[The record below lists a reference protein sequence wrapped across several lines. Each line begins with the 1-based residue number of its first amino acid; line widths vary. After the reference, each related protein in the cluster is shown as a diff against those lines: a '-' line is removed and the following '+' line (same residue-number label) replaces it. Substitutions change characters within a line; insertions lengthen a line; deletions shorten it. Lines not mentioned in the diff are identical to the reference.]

1 MTTNQTI
8 VGVPRSYDAEAAAR
22 KLADCM
28 DYPWDQMPE
37 KGRDSMREHARAI
50 VSAALSGNAEQPAP
64 VAAKS
69 RCQSCHGSGYLKD
82 AEGLDNGYCEPCN
95 GSGKAPVAVSIDDN
109 VEFEKWWMSTPILRK
124 QKIQIAQEAWFARAN
139 LSK

>member
-1 MTTNQTI
+1 MTANQTI
-8 VGVPRSYDAEAAAR
+8 DCVPRSYDAEAAAR

-64 VAAKS
+64 VAVVLPERSVAFVSANASPKQA
-69 RCQSCHGSGYLKD
+69 CVLGWNACLEEVTLLNMGNQSSMATKKND
-82 AEGLDNGYCEPCN
+82 
-95 GSGKAPVAVSIDDN
+95 
-109 VEFEKWWMSTPILRK
+109 R
-124 QKIQIAQEAWFARAN
+124 
-139 LSK
+139 